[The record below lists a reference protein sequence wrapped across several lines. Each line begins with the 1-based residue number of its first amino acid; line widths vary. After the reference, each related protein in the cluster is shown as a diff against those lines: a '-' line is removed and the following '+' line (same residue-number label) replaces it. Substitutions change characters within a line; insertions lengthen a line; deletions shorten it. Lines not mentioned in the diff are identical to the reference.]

1 MEYIYPDYYDEFQCT
16 ADKCPNTCCAGWQI
30 YIDEKSLKKYLKQK
44 GPFGSRLKNSIDAT
58 EGCFHRYDNRCA
70 FLNEEN
76 LCDICLEMGE
86 QHLCRTCEQY
96 PRHTEE
102 YENVRE
108 VSLSLSCPE
117 AAKIMLEKE
126 DKTTFIHEEK
136 EEESDDYDSFDFF
149 LYTKLLDIRSC
160 ILDVIQNREY
170 SMAER
175 MAYALAMM
183 HDLQR
188 RISNNKIYE
197 IDDLLDK
204 YKDKDFLKRTRN
216 KFEKYYQRKNERY
229 ELMQEMLMCLHE
241 LEVLQDDWSGTLWN
255 DEWILYGTMTQKDYV
270 KKRRLFLKEHPGWE
284 IQKEQI
290 LVYFIFTYFCGA
302 VYDEKAY
309 SKLKMCMIH
318 VMLMEELLFAKT
330 VEKGKPLLTDEIVDC
345 VHRYARETE
354 HSDWNLEY
362 MEKLAG
368 TRPVFGL
375 ENMIIGLLNG

>member
-1 MEYIYPDYYDEFQCT
+1 MEYIYPDYYDEFRCM
-16 ADKCPNTCCAGWQI
+16 ADQCPNTCCAGWQI

-44 GPFGSRLKNSIDAT
+44 GPFGSRLKNSIDTA

-96 PRHTEE
+96 PRHMEE

-117 AAKIMLEKE
+117 AARIILEKE
-126 DKTTFIHEEK
+126 DKTTFIYEEK
-136 EEESDDYDSFDFF
+136 EEENDDYDSFDFF

-160 ILDVIQNREY
+160 ILDVIQNRKY
-170 SMAER
+170 SMGKR
-175 MAYALAMM
+175 MSFAIAMM

-188 RISNNKIYE
+188 RITSGRLFE
-197 IDDLLDK
+197 VDDLLEK
-204 YKDKDFLKRTRN
+204 YKAKDFMDKTLY
-216 KFEKYYQRKNERY
+216 KFEAYENKADERY
-229 ELMQEMLMCLHE
+229 ELIQEMLMTLHE
-241 LEVLQDDWSGTLWN
+241 LEVLQDNWSGTLWN
-255 DEWILYGTMTQKDYV
+255 DEWLLYGTMTKADYQE
-270 KKRRLFLKEHPGWE
+270 KRGDFLKENPKME
-284 IQKEQI
+284 IWKEQI
-290 LVYFIFTYFCGA
+290 CVYFIFTYFCGA

-309 SKLKMCMIH
+309 TKLKVCLIH
-318 VMLMEELLFAKT
+318 IMLMEELLFAKR
-330 VEKGKPLLTDEIVDC
+330 VQKGKPLITEEVIDC

-362 MEKLAG
+362 MEKMAG
-368 TRPVFGL
+368 TRSVFGL
-375 ENMIIGLLNG
+375 KNMLIGLLNG

>member
-1 MEYIYPDYYDEFQCT
+1 MEYIYPDYYDEFRCT
-16 ADKCPNTCCAGWQI
+16 ADQCPNTCCAGWQI

-44 GPFGSRLKNSIDAT
+44 GPFGSRLKNSIDAR

-117 AAKIMLEKE
+117 AARIMLGKE

-136 EEESDDYDSFDFF
+136 EEENDDYDSFDFF

-160 ILDVIQNREY
+160 ILDVIQNRKY
-170 SMAER
+170 SMGVR
-175 MAYALAMM
+175 MSFAVAMM
-183 HDLQR
+183 HDIQR
-188 RISNNKIYE
+188 RITSGRLFE
-197 IDDLLDK
+197 VDDLLKK
-204 YKDKDFLKRTRN
+204 YKAKDFMDKTLY
-216 KFEKYYQRKNERY
+216 KFETYENKADERY
-229 ELMQEMLMCLHE
+229 ELIQEMLMTLHE

-255 DEWILYGTMTQKDYV
+255 DEWLLYGTMTKTEYQD
-270 KKRRLFLKEHPGWE
+270 KRRDFLKENPKME
-284 IQKEQI
+284 IWKEQI
-290 LVYFIFTYFCGA
+290 CVYFIFTYFCGA

-309 SKLKMCMIH
+309 TKLKVCLIH
-318 VMLMEELLFAKT
+318 IMLMEELLFAKR
-330 VEKGKPLLTDEIVDC
+330 VQKGKPLITEEVIDC

-362 MEKLAG
+362 MEKMAG

-375 ENMIIGLLNG
+375 ENMLIGLLNG

>member
-30 YIDEKSLKKYLKQK
+30 YIDEKSLKKYLRQK
-44 GPFGSRLKNSIDAT
+44 GAFGSRLKNSIDVA

-70 FLNEEN
+70 FLNEDN

-86 QHLCRTCEQY
+86 KHLCQTCERY
-96 PRHTEE
+96 PRHVEE

-108 VSLSLSCPE
+108 ISLSLSCPE
-117 AAKIMLEKE
+117 AAKIILEKE
-126 DKTTFIHEEK
+126 EVTVFICEEK
-136 EEESDDYDSFDFF
+136 TEAEENYEDFDFF

-160 ILDVIQNREY
+160 ILDVIQNRELNM
-170 SMAER
+170 SER
-175 MAYALAMM
+175 MSFAVAMM

-188 RISNNKIYE
+188 RISGGKIYE
-197 IDDLLDK
+197 IDELLER
-204 YKDKDFLKRTRN
+204 YKTKDFVSKTLY
-216 KFEKYYQRKNERY
+216 KFEKYKHKIGERY
-229 ELMQEMLMCLHE
+229 GLIQEMLMTLHE
-241 LEVLQDDWSGTLWN
+241 LEVLQDDWMGTLWN
-255 DEWILYGTMTQKDYV
+255 DEWILYGTMTQKEYV
-270 KKRRLFLKEHPGWE
+270 EKRQLFLKEHPKWE

-290 LVYFIFTYFCGA
+290 CVYFIFTYFCGA

-318 VMLMEELLFAKT
+318 IMLMEELLFAKRLQ
-330 VEKGKPLLTDEIVDC
+330 KGKPLITDEIVDC

-368 TRPVFGL
+368 SRKVFAL
-375 ENMIIGLLNG
+375 ENMLIGLLNG